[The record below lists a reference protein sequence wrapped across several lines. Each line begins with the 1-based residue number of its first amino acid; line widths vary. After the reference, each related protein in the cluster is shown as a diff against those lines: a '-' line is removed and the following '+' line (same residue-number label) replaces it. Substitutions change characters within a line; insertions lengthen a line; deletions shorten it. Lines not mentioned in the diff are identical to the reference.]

1 MKDFS
6 DDTLYDEEISEEIES
21 ESESEFE
28 QEENKAESKRFK
40 RLSQIERTRQM
51 LEREREE
58 KNRLIAEANEAK
70 RLAHEA
76 QRKSE
81 ELAILA
87 AEDREKLLDLYE
99 TQYRELRTAA
109 RQAGDDESLDETED
123 KILNI
128 KLERQK
134 LKEMREA
141 SAIQR
146 ARSGDQAKVQQLEI
160 DTRPVP
166 TSDDLRKQERMEKF
180 LERFPFIDP
189 ANQTA
194 YNPDLQARASKLSA
208 DLATKYKLEGKGNKI
223 FSKEYLNDLGD
234 LLSEEVETIKSKLP
248 TRSTERPMADSRRTA
263 PVSSS
268 FGNGENR
275 TNTSKIVLTPEEEK
289 YVKNASRYMTY
300 GSVEDLK
307 RNIVAMRGK

>member
-1 MKDFS
+1 MNGLN
-6 DDTLYDEEISEEIES
+6 DDTLYEEEVSEEIEN
-21 ESESEFE
+21 ETA
-28 QEENKAESKRFK
+28 QELDSGEDRPESKRFK

-58 KNRLIAEANEAK
+58 KNRLIAEANEARK
-70 RLAHEA
+70 LAHEA

-99 TQYRELRTAA
+99 AQYRELRTSA

-141 SAIQR
+141 SALNR
-146 ARSGDQAKVQQLEI
+146 ARSGDQAKVQQFEI

-166 TSDDLRKQERMEKF
+166 TAEDLRKQERMEKF

-189 ANQTA
+189 ANQTS
-194 YNPDLQARASKLSA
+194 YNPDLQAKASKISA
-208 DLATKYKLEGKGNKI
+208 DLATKYKLEGRGNKI
-223 FSKEYLNDLGD
+223 LSKEYLNDLGD
-234 LLSEEVETIKSKLP
+234 LLNEEVETLKSKMP
-248 TRSTERPMADSRRTA
+248 SRSSDRPMETRRTA
-263 PVSSS
+263 PVSS
-268 FGNGENR
+268 FGGGENR
-275 TNTSKIVLTPEEEK
+275 SNTSKIVLTPEEEQ
-289 YVKNASRYMTY
+289 YVRSASRHMTY
-300 GSVEDLK
+300 GTVDDLR